1 MRRGLIVIA
10 VMFLA
15 ACHVDT
21 TVDVSMGADGSGK
34 ITVTATADADVV
46 SQAPGLA
53 DDLRFDDVKAAGWAV
68 TGPTD
73 TSAGGLQV
81 VLSHAFANPEE
92 ATALLQSINGSG
104 GPLHGVTVH
113 RSVSQAGTTV
123 SLAGSLRIDGLG
135 AFADPDVLAAIGATP
150 YAEQVVAS
158 NANPTEAVGV
168 VVRAALPGKITSA
181 TGTVKDGAVSWVVPL
196 DGSQLDLTTT
206 AADDHRTA
214 KIWGVA
220 ANVALIAL
228 VAWCLL
234 AAAFI
239 TWVVKQRQR
248 RARSPRGRGSGP
260 LAPISA
266 PTSE

>member
-1 MRRGLIVIA
+1 MRRGLIVIT
-10 VMFLA
+10 VMLLT

-21 TVDVSMGADGSGK
+21 IVDVSMNADGSGK

-46 SQAPGLA
+46 GQAPGLA

-73 TSAGGLQV
+73 TSGGGLQV

-104 GPLHGVTVH
+104 GPLHGVTV
-113 RSVSQAGTTV
+113 RRVVSQDGTTV

-135 AFADPDVLAAIGATP
+135 AFADPDVLGAIGATP
-150 YAEQVVAS
+150 YAEQIAAS
-158 NANPTEAVGV
+158 SSSPSQAVGV
-168 VVRAALPGKITSA
+168 LVRAALPGKITSA
-181 TGTVKDGAVSWVVPL
+181 AGIVKDGAVSWVVPL

-206 AADDHRTA
+206 AVDDHGTA

-228 VAWCLL
+228 IAWCVL

-248 RARSPRGRGSGP
+248 RARHRAPRGV
-260 LAPISA
+260 
-266 PTSE
+266 